1 VAKKIPGKTPAE
13 TLAKPT
19 GEAGDSAQFSSRA
32 ELRAGI
38 DQHGA
43 DNVYVEVWR
52 ERPGERDPEFCH
64 EYPALNFD
72 VPILLTDFG
81 AGVYQCTLRRR
92 QGHAYVMR
100 RTIIVAGAPRVGT
113 APTAPTVP
121 IPGAPSAPA
130 MSDAASLLS
139 TGMTMMMNANAA
151 LQGLVT
157 TVLARQ
163 TAPAADPME
172 LALKLFAL
180 VEKRSGGA
188 SPEAEAPKDGWEGVA
203 SAMVKPIGEAIGQ
216 QIRSGMVGGPA
227 APATQPAPAAR
238 QISPSSAPVAAAAP
252 SAPAVADAQAALWTA
267 VQTVLLRGAV
277 NEGDPNAYSDV
288 LLDLI
293 GEDSARELLT
303 AHPGAAVI
311 DFLTAQLPA
320 MAEYVQWLSTVV
332 HAMRLDL
339 ELYDPPAPV
348 APTHN
353 NGVARADAGD
363 PQPVR
368 PGG

>member
-1 VAKKIPGKTPAE
+1 MHPPA
-13 TLAKPT
+13 P
-19 GEAGDSAQFSSRA
+19 AGARLRHASDHHRGRSAPRWN
-32 ELRAGI
+32 
-38 DQHGA
+38 GA
-43 DNVYVEVWR
+43 DGADG
-52 ERPGERDPEFCH
+52 PDP
-64 EYPALNFD
+64 
-72 VPILLTDFG
+72 
-81 AGVYQCTLRRR
+81 
-92 QGHAYVMR
+92 R
-100 RTIIVAGAPRVGT
+100 RTIGAGDVGRGL
-113 APTAPTVP
+113 AVEY
-121 IPGAPSAPA
+121 GH
-130 MSDAASLLS
+130 DDDDE
-139 TGMTMMMNANAA
+139 
-151 LQGLVT
+151 GLVT